1 VSAATPD
8 PIADRPERWPVT
20 GSEHLHRD
28 GWVVALRRDQVHPPG
43 GEPEEAFAR
52 LVLEHPGA
60 VVVLAVDDED
70 RVLCLQQY
78 RHAVGMAFVELP
90 AGLLDAEGEEP
101 LEVAR
106 RELRE
111 EAGLAA
117 TDWEHLG
124 TTYPSPG
131 ISDEVQ
137 HLFLA
142 RGLSDV
148 GRGDFVLEHEEAAMT
163 VFWAPF
169 TELVAAALDG
179 RVSDGPVVQALLL
192 AQARGLLPTSAA
204 SPATDPEPAE

>member
-1 VSAATPD
+1 MGD
-8 PIADRPERWPVT
+8 DIADRPERWPVT
-20 GSEHLHRD
+20 GSEDLYRD
-28 GWVVALRRDQVHPPG
+28 DWVVALRRDLVHPPG
-43 GEPEEAFAR
+43 GAAEEAFGR

-60 VVVLAVDDED
+60 VVVLAVDADD

-90 AGLLDAEGEEP
+90 AGLLDVAGEDP

-117 TDWEHLG
+117 TDWEPLG

-131 ISDEVQ
+131 ITDEVQ

-142 RGLSDV
+142 RGLSHV
-148 GRGDFVLEHEEAAMT
+148 GRGDFVLEHEEAEMT

-169 TELVAAALDG
+169 AALLEAALDG

-192 AQARGLLPTSAA
+192 AQVRGLLPTRLPPVETGPEAA
-204 SPATDPEPAE
+204 E

>member
-1 VSAATPD
+1 MSD
-8 PIADRPERWPVT
+8 EIADRPERWPVT

-28 GWVVALRRDQVHPPG
+28 GWVVALRRDLVHPPG
-43 GEPEEAFAR
+43 GEPDEAFAR

-60 VVVLAVDDED
+60 VVVLAVDDDD

-90 AGLLDAEGEEP
+90 AGLLDAPGEEP
-101 LEVAR
+101 VDVAR

-111 EAGLAA
+111 EAGLSA

-131 ISDEVQ
+131 ITDEVQ

-142 RGLSDV
+142 RGLSHV
-148 GRGDFVLEHEEAAMT
+148 GRGDFVLEHEEAEMT

-169 TELVAAALDG
+169 TALVQAALDG

-192 AQARGLLPTSAA
+192 AQARGLLPTRATPVETGPDAA
-204 SPATDPEPAE
+204 E

>member
-1 VSAATPD
+1 MDVDDEPR
-8 PIADRPERWPVT
+8 DRPERWPVT
-20 GSEHLHRD
+20 GSEDLHRD
-28 GWVVALRRDQVHPPG
+28 GWVVALRRDLVHPPG
-43 GEPEEAFAR
+43 GRPEEAFAR
-52 LVLEHPGA
+52 LVVEHPGA
-60 VVVLAVDDED
+60 VVVLAVDDDD

-90 AGLLDAEGEEP
+90 AGLLDAPGEDP
-101 LEVAR
+101 LEVAQ

-117 TDWEHLG
+117 TDWEPLG

-131 ISDEVQ
+131 ITDEVQ

-142 RGLSDV
+142 RGLSHV
-148 GRGDFVLEHEEAAMT
+148 GRGDFVLEHEEAEMT

-169 TELVAAALDG
+169 TVLLEAALDG

-192 AQARGLLPTSAA
+192 AQARGLVPTRNAPVETSPDAA
-204 SPATDPEPAE
+204 E

>member
-1 VSAATPD
+1 MSD
-8 PIADRPERWPVT
+8 DIADRPERWPVT
-20 GSEHLHRD
+20 RSDDLHRD
-28 GWVVALRRDQVHPPG
+28 EWVVALRRDLVHPPG
-43 GEPEEAFAR
+43 GTSEGAFGR

-60 VVVLAVDDED
+60 VVVLAVDDDD

-78 RHAVGMAFVELP
+78 RHAVGMTFVELP
-90 AGLLDAEGEEP
+90 AGLLDAAGEDP

-117 TDWEHLG
+117 TDWEPLG

-131 ISDEVQ
+131 ITDEVQ

-142 RGLSDV
+142 RGLSHV
-148 GRGDFVLEHEEAAMT
+148 GRGDFVLEHEEAEMT

-169 TELVAAALDG
+169 AALLVAALDG

-192 AQARGLLPTSAA
+192 AQARGLLPTRMPPVETGPEAA
-204 SPATDPEPAE
+204 E